1 MQRVSMQLCFEI
13 IRCTFNDDKR
23 HKVSSISISV
33 YHLLVTLRV
42 AFVFG
47 LSFKLG
53 YGLPGLTSQVIVF
66 VGLSFRN
73 TLLKLYRPRKR
84 KSKMYEAERR
94 IWKRGRLEVRLL
106 KLINNS

>member
-53 YGLPGLTSQVIVF
+53 YGLPGLRSQVFVF

-73 TLLKLYRPRKR
+73 TLLKLYRPRKNQ
-84 KSKMYEAERR
+84 
-94 IWKRGRLEVRLL
+94 VQDV
-106 KLINNS
+106 